1 LGVALRWSATS
12 RVILI
17 ADELVAYWRCRGV
30 ELGEE
35 DDDGDLLFNRE
46 TVRGPFPV
54 GLGYV
59 LGLVDVVVM
68 GCCGAARPAR

>member
-59 LGLVDVVVM
+59 VGFCWVGFV
-68 GCCGAARPAR
+68 GCDDLLRSTR

>member
-17 ADELVAYWRCRGV
+17 ADELVAYWCCRGV

-35 DDDGDLLFNRE
+35 DEDDGLLSHDF
-46 TVRGPFPV
+46 
-54 GLGYV
+54 
-59 LGLVDVVVM
+59 
-68 GCCGAARPAR
+68 